1 MIFALA
7 GNQNCGK
14 TTLFNQLTGSNQHVG
29 NFPGV
34 TVERKEGI
42 VKKHPEMIVVDL
54 PGIYSLSPYTSEEVV
69 TRDFLLH
76 EHPDAI
82 INIIDATNI
91 ERNLYLTLQL
101 LELNIPM
108 VLALNMMDEVRAN
121 HGSID
126 LGKFSAELGIPCVPI
141 SASKNEGI
149 EDLVSAAIAAGEKKR
164 LPRRLDFCS
173 GPVHKAI
180 HALCHLIEDHAEA
193 SKIPVRFAAT
203 KLVEGDEPTIAALNI
218 NENELDIVDHIVREM
233 ESDLGTDRL
242 AALADM
248 RYSYIE
254 ELCGKT
260 VVKAQ
265 QSREQ
270 LRSLKI
276 DSILTHRIWAL
287 PIFVAIMFGVF
298 WITFGPIGIFF
309 QDLLA
314 EGVQLAIDGFESL
327 LVYAEINPILQSL
340 LIDGVCA
347 GVGSVLSFLPVII
360 ILFFLLSLLEDSGY
374 MARIAFIMDKPLRR
388 LGLSGR
394 SFVPMLVG
402 FGCSVPAILSTRTLS
417 SDRDRKMTIL
427 LVPFMSCSAKLPIYA
442 MFSAAFFPGCAALV
456 IIGLYIFG
464 ILAGIIAALILK
476 GTKFRGNPVPFVME
490 LPSYRLPSA
499 KSVSLHMWE
508 KAKDFL
514 KKAFTVILLATVI
527 IWVLQSF
534 DFRFNYVENSETS
547 MLGSIGKLIAPI
559 FTPLGFADWR
569 AASALITGFSAK
581 EAVVS
586 TLSILTGSS
595 LETLPAVLSGMFSP
609 LSALSF
615 LVFTL
620 LYTPCVAAVGAMNQ
634 ELGKRSSTLGVVIT
648 QCAVAWLAAFL
659 VYTIGLI
666 LGF

>member
-1 MIFALA
+1 MFA
-7 GNQNCGK
+7 
-14 TTLFNQLTGSNQHVG
+14 
-29 NFPGV
+29 
-34 TVERKEGI
+34 
-42 VKKHPEMIVVDL
+42 
-54 PGIYSLSPYTSEEVV
+54 
-69 TRDFLLH
+69 
-76 EHPDAI
+76 
-82 INIIDATNI
+82 
-91 ERNLYLTLQL
+91 
-101 LELNIPM
+101 
-108 VLALNMMDEVRAN
+108 
-121 HGSID
+121 
-126 LGKFSAELGIPCVPI
+126 
-141 SASKNEGI
+141 
-149 EDLVSAAIAAGEKKR
+149 
-164 LPRRLDFCS
+164 
-173 GPVHKAI
+173 
-180 HALCHLIEDHAEA
+180 
-193 SKIPVRFAAT
+193 
-203 KLVEGDEPTIAALNI
+203 
-218 NENELDIVDHIVREM
+218 
-233 ESDLGTDRL
+233 
-242 AALADM
+242 
-248 RYSYIE
+248 
-254 ELCGKT
+254 
-260 VVKAQ
+260 
-265 QSREQ
+265 
-270 LRSLKI
+270 
-276 DSILTHRIWAL
+276 
-287 PIFVAIMFGVF
+287 VF

-314 EGVQLAIDGFESL
+314 EGVQLAIDGFEGL
-327 LVYAEINPILQSL
+327 LIYAEINPILQSL

-456 IIGLYIFG
+456 TIGLYIFG